1 MKKHKNSGWW
11 VVLIILL
18 LLIIDQILKVWVKT
32 HMQLGESIRITDWFY
47 ILFIENPGMAY
58 GMTFI
63 NKIVLSLSR
72 IVAVSVIGYYI
83 YKVMKREYRTG
94 YLVCLAMIF
103 AGATGNIFDSLFYGQ
118 IFTVS
123 TPYNVSEVVPFGQG
137 YAPMLQGKVVDMF
150 YFPLIVTTWPEWVPV
165 WGGRDFVFFSPI
177 FNLADSYISV
187 AFVLLLLFFRNE
199 LEHIY
204 EVLVEGTRFEKK
216 KIEGDGEAS

>member
-165 WGGRDFVFFSPI
+165 LGGRDFVFFSPI

-216 KIEGDGEAS
+216 KIEDDGEAS

>member
-165 WGGRDFVFFSPI
+165 LGGRDFVFFSPI
-177 FNLADSYISV
+177 FNLADSYITV

-216 KIEGDGEAS
+216 KIEDDGEAS

>member
-1 MKKHKNSGWW
+1 
-11 VVLIILL
+11 
-18 LLIIDQILKVWVKT
+18 
-32 HMQLGESIRITDWFY
+32 MQLGESIRITDWFY

-165 WGGRDFVFFSPI
+165 LGGRDFVFFSPI

-216 KIEGDGEAS
+216 KIEDDGEAS

>member
-1 MKKHKNSGWW
+1 
-11 VVLIILL
+11 
-18 LLIIDQILKVWVKT
+18 
-32 HMQLGESIRITDWFY
+32 MQLGESIRITDWFY

-165 WGGRDFVFFSPI
+165 LGGRDFVFFSPI
-177 FNLADSYISV
+177 FNLADSYITV

-216 KIEGDGEAS
+216 KIEDDGEAS